1 MKKLLTTLLLAA
13 LLLAL
18 GACAAS
24 GRGAV
29 KAPDEDSPLTFCLG
43 SRPETLDP
51 ARYTDAAEAAYIVN
65 TFAGLTGY
73 RLGGDGEP
81 ELAPELCRALP
92 VPQEAED
99 GKVVYTFELR
109 EDLKWSDGSPLTA
122 EDFVY
127 AWNRALALP
136 DADGAYLFEEIDGYE
151 TGTLNVT
158 ASDDGGTLTVVL
170 TEDAPYFLDLC
181 ASPVFLPVQRAAAES
196 GDGWAESAETCVCSG
211 AYAVSELTDERLVLT
226 KNANYWDAANV
237 VSDTLVFD
245 FSDDPSAALQGFLG
259 SKYALVGTLPS
270 GQIAALREKY
280 PDEYHADSR
289 LGTYSLCFNINDSAF
304 ARFTQAERAQLRTA
318 LSLLI
323 DRNYICDE
331 IAKAGQ
337 VPANS
342 YIPSGVSDAGGSDFT
357 ARNGPDGAG
366 GGYFSTAAADYEANC
381 AEAVSLLRAVAESSG
396 AFTVSE
402 QGVCS
407 GFPELSYLTSDS
419 DGHVDIAAYLKTL
432 YAGYGIPL
440 TVSALDMTDF
450 LAGRASGNYSIV
462 RHSWSAD
469 YDDPAGFLAMWATGA
484 GSNEI
489 GFGRG
494 VHADYAGYSVTIG
507 GETRTGLTW
516 AESYDALLYTIGSTE
531 DRAERY
537 DLMHQAETLL
547 MSTGAVCPL
556 YEYTSVYLLNANLQG
571 VFTGPTGAKYFMYA
585 RLVEK

>member
-1 MKKLLTTLLLAA
+1 MKKLIATLLLAA
-13 LLLAL
+13 LLAAL
-18 GACAAS
+18 SACASS

-43 SRPETLDP
+43 SRPATLDP
-51 ARYTDAAEAAYIVN
+51 AQYPSAGDAAYVVN

-81 ELAPELCRALP
+81 ELVPELCRALP
-92 VPQEAED
+92 VAEKNED
-99 GKVVYTFELR
+99 GKPVYTFELR
-109 EDLKWSDGSPLTA
+109 EGLKWSDGSPLTA
-122 EDFVY
+122 ADFVY
-127 AWNRALALP
+127 AWNRARTLP
-136 DADGAYLFEEIDGYE
+136 DADEQDLFEVIDGYDA
-151 TGTLNVT
+151 GALNVT
-158 ASDDGGTLTVVL
+158 ASEDGGTLTVVL
-170 TEDAPYFLDLC
+170 AEDAPYFLQLC
-181 ASPVFLPVQRAAAES
+181 ANPIFLPVQQAAAS
-196 GDGWAESAETCVCSG
+196 GENWASAADTFVCNG
-211 AYAVSELTDERLVLT
+211 AYTVSEWTDAHIVLT
-226 KNANYWDAANV
+226 KNANYWDVANV

-270 GQIAALREKY
+270 SQLAELREKY

-289 LGTYSLCFNINDSAF
+289 LGTYSLCFNINDSAL
-304 ARFTQAERAQLRTA
+304 ARFTQEERARLRTA

-337 VPANS
+337 LPANS
-342 YIPSGVSDAGGSDFT
+342 YIPIGISDANGSEFT
-357 ARNGPDGAG
+357 ARNGADGAG

-381 AEAVSLLRAVAESSG
+381 AEAVSLLRQVAESSG

-407 GFPELSYLTSDS
+407 EFPELSYLTSNS
-419 DGHVDIAAYLKTL
+419 AGHVEIAEYLKEL

-440 TVSALDMTDF
+440 TVSAQDMTAF
-450 LAGRASGNYSIV
+450 LTSRAEGSYSIV

-469 YDDPAGFLAMWATGA
+469 YDDPVSFLELWTTGA

-494 VHADYAGYSVTIG
+494 VHADYAGYAVTING
-507 GETRTGLTW
+507 DAHTGLTW
-516 AESYDALLYTIGSTE
+516 AESYDALLYTIQST
-531 DRAERY
+531 DDIAQRY

-547 MSTGAVCPL
+547 METGAICPL
-556 YEYTSVYLLNANLQG
+556 YAYTSVYLLNANLHG
-571 VFTGPTGAKYFMYA
+571 IFTGPTGAKYFMHA
-585 RLVEK
+585 QITK

>member
-1 MKKLLTTLLLAA
+1 MKKCIATLLLAA
-13 LLLAL
+13 LLLAVS
-18 GACAAS
+18 ACAQS

-29 KAPDEDSPLTFCLG
+29 KAPDEDVPLTFCLG
-43 SRPETLDP
+43 SRPATLDP
-51 ARYTDAAEAAYIVN
+51 AQYPSAGDAAYVVN

-92 VPQEAED
+92 VAQENED
-99 GKVVYTFELR
+99 GKPVYTFELR
-109 EDLKWSDGSPLTA
+109 DGLKWSDGTPLTA
-122 EDFVY
+122 ADFVY
-127 AWNRALALP
+127 AWNRALTLP
-136 DADGAYLFEEIDGYE
+136 DADQAYLFEVIDGYDA
-151 TGTLNVT
+151 GTLNVT

-170 TEDAPYFLDLC
+170 AEEAPYFLQLC
-181 ASPVFLPVQRAAAES
+181 ASPVFMPVQQAAAEAS
-196 GDGWAESAETCVCSG
+196 GSWASGADSFVCSG
-211 AYAVSELTDERLVLT
+211 AYVVGELTDERLVLT
-226 KNANYWDAANV
+226 KNAHYWDAANV

-270 GQIAALREKY
+270 SQLAELREKY

-289 LGTYSLCFNINDSAF
+289 LGTYSLCFNIHDSAL
-304 ARFTQAERAQLRTA
+304 ANFTQDERARLRTA

-342 YIPSGVSDAGGSDFT
+342 YVPSGISDADGGDFT
-357 ARNGPDGAG
+357 ARNGASGTG
-366 GGYFSTAAADYEANC
+366 GGYFSTDAADYAANC
-381 AEAVSLLRAVAESSG
+381 AEAVSLLRQVAASSG

-419 DGHVDIAAYLKTL
+419 AGHVEIAEYLKTL
-432 YAGYGIPL
+432 CAGYGITL
-440 TVSALDMTDF
+440 TVSAQDMTTF
-450 LAGRASGNYSIV
+450 LASRAEGNYSIV

-469 YDDPAGFLAMWATGA
+469 YDDPVSFLALWTTGA

-494 VHADYAGYSVTIG
+494 AHADYAGYSITID

-516 AESYDALLYTIGSTE
+516 AESYDALLYTICST
-531 DRAERY
+531 DDLAQRY

-547 MSTGAVCPL
+547 MRTGAVCPL

-571 VFTGPTGAKYFMYA
+571 VFTDPTGAKYFLYA

>member
-1 MKKLLTTLLLAA
+1 MKKLTAL

-18 GACAAS
+18 LALSACSAS

-43 SRPETLDP
+43 SRPATLDP
-51 ARYTDAAEAAYIVN
+51 AQYPSAGDAAYVVN

-73 RLGGDGEP
+73 RLGGDGVP
-81 ELAPELCRALP
+81 ELAPELCRVLP
-92 VPQEAED
+92 VAEKNED
-99 GKVVYTFELR
+99 GKPVYTFELR
-109 EDLKWSDGSPLTA
+109 DGLQWSDGTPLTA
-122 EDFVY
+122 ADFVY

-136 DADGAYLFEEIDGYE
+136 DADEQYLFEVIDGYD

-158 ASDDGGTLTVVL
+158 ASEDGGTLTVVL
-170 TEDAPYFLDLC
+170 AEDAPYFLQLC
-181 ASPVFLPVQRAAAES
+181 ASPVFLPVQRAAVEASENWAS
-196 GDGWAESAETCVCSG
+196 GADAFVCSG
-211 AYAVSELTDERLVLT
+211 AYTVGELTDAHVVLT

-237 VSDTLVFD
+237 VSDTLVFE

-270 GQIAALREKY
+270 NQLAELREKY

-289 LGTYSLCFNINDSAF
+289 LGTYSLCFNINDSAL
-304 ARFTQAERAQLRTA
+304 ARFTQDERAQLRTA

-337 VPANS
+337 LPANS
-342 YIPSGVSDAGGSDFT
+342 YIPSGISDATGSDFT
-357 ARNGPDGAG
+357 ARNGADGAG
-366 GGYFSTAAADYEANC
+366 GGYFSTAAADYDANC
-381 AEAVSLLRAVAESSG
+381 AEAVSLLRQVAASSG

-419 DGHVDIAAYLKTL
+419 AGHVEIAEYLKEL

-440 TVSALDMTDF
+440 IVSAQDMTAF
-450 LAGRASGNYSIV
+450 LASRAEGNYSIV
-462 RHSWSAD
+462 RHSWSVD
-469 YDDPAGFLAMWATGA
+469 YDDPVSFLELWTTGA

-494 VHADYAGYSVTIG
+494 VHADYAGYAVTIDG
-507 GETRTGLTW
+507 TTRTGLTW
-516 AESYDALLYTIGSTE
+516 TESYDALLYTIRSTN
-531 DRAERY
+531 DIAQRY

-547 MSTGAVCPL
+547 METGAICPL
-556 YEYTSVYLLNANLQG
+556 YEYTSVYLLNANLHG

-585 RLVEK
+585 QITEK

>member
-1 MKKLLTTLLLAA
+1 MKKLIATLLLAA
-13 LLLAL
+13 LLAAL
-18 GACAAS
+18 SACASS

-43 SRPETLDP
+43 SRPATLDP
-51 ARYTDAAEAAYIVN
+51 AQYPSAGDAAYVVN

-81 ELAPELCRALP
+81 ELVPELCRALP
-92 VPQEAED
+92 VAEKNAD
-99 GKVVYTFELR
+99 GKPVYTFELR
-109 EDLKWSDGSPLTA
+109 DGLQWSDGSPLTA
-122 EDFVY
+122 ADFVY

-136 DADGAYLFEEIDGYE
+136 DADEQDLFEVIDGYDA
-151 TGTLNVT
+151 GVLNVA
-158 ASDDGGTLTVVL
+158 ASEDGGTLTVVL
-170 TEDAPYFLDLC
+170 AEDAPYFLQLC
-181 ASPVFLPVQRAAAES
+181 ANPIFLPVQQAAVES
-196 GDGWAESAETCVCSG
+196 GDNWASGAATFVCSG
-211 AYAVSELTDERLVLT
+211 AYTVGELTAEHIVLT
-226 KNANYWDAANV
+226 KNAHYWDAANV

-270 GQIAALREKY
+270 SQLAELREKY

-289 LGTYSLCFNINDSAF
+289 LGTYSLCFNINDSAL
-304 ARFTQAERAQLRTA
+304 ARFTQDERAQLRTA

-331 IAKAGQ
+331 IAQAGQ
-337 VPANS
+337 LPANS
-342 YIPSGVSDAGGSDFT
+342 YIPSGISDANGRDFT
-357 ARNGPDGAG
+357 ARNGADGAG
-366 GGYFSTAAADYEANC
+366 GGYFSTAVADYEANC
-381 AEAVSLLRAVAESSG
+381 AEAVSLLRQVAASSG

-419 DGHVDIAAYLKTL
+419 AGHVEIAEYLKTL

-440 TVSALDMTDF
+440 TVSAQDMTAF
-450 LAGRASGNYSIV
+450 LTSRTEGRYSIV

-469 YDDPAGFLAMWATGA
+469 YDDPVSFLELWTTGA

-494 VHADYAGYSVTIG
+494 VHADYAGYAVTIDG
-507 GETRTGLTW
+507 DTHTGLTW
-516 AESYDALLYTIGSTE
+516 AESYDALLYTIRST
-531 DRAERY
+531 DDIAQRY

-547 MSTGAVCPL
+547 MQTGAICPL
-556 YEYTSVYLLNANLQG
+556 YEYTNVYLLNANLHG
-571 VFTGPTGAKYFMYA
+571 VFAAPTGAKYFMCA
-585 RLVEK
+585 QITG